1 MNNKWIKNYDDLALT
16 ENRKIAL
23 SIAEAGLDAI
33 NTEAVINRSIK
44 IENDT
49 LFVKDIS
56 FDLSNYK
63 KIKVVGFGKCAC
75 EAAIALEGILKEK
88 IDEGVVIGLTKKV
101 CPRIRTFA
109 GTHPRPSGANA
120 ESGKEIFEL
129 VKSATEDDLI
139 IVIVSGGGS
148 ALLCYPESECVQ
160 GEKLYDAFLKTGKT
174 INELNAI
181 RKHISLLKG
190 GGLAK
195 VAYPATV
202 IGLIFSDVPGD
213 NFDEVAS
220 GPTYKDISTKE
231 DVEEII
237 KKYELGEFDLLETPK
252 EDMYF
257 EKVTNFVLVSNKT
270 ALEAMSKKS
279 LELGF
284 HSHVISSELY
294 SNVDHALDLI
304 FTNKKNKS
312 VILAAGE
319 PKLTITKSGG
329 SGGRSMFMGLKSIS
343 KIDNDSVFIPLA
355 SDGMDNCPGAGV
367 IIDKNTKERIV
378 NTNINIEEYIEN
390 FDAYNAFE
398 KIGDIINT
406 GPTNANVSDLMI
418 LFTNKHE

>member
-1 MNNKWIKNYDDLALT
+1 MNNKWIKNYNDLAVT

-33 NTEAVINRSIK
+33 NTETVINRSIK
-44 IENDT
+44 IENNT
-49 LFVKDIS
+49 LLVKDIS

-75 EAAIALEGILKEK
+75 EAVIALEGILKEK
-88 IDEGVVIGLTKKV
+88 IDEGVVVGLTKKV

-252 EDMYF
+252 EDVYF

-304 FTNKKNKS
+304 FTNKKDKS

-367 IIDKNTKERIV
+367 VIDKNTKERIL
-378 NTNINIEEYIEN
+378 NNDIDIQKYIDD
-390 FDAYNAFE
+390 FDAYNAF
-398 KIGDIINT
+398 KTIGDIIDT